1 MATKILFPIAGSK
14 SAQKV
19 IPKVAEMAKTLNAKV
34 TIFHACYSGVGAFAG
49 EASPATIEA
58 EEAQEQK
65 FCETYMAKAAAE
77 LKDKGLSVDFVCVD
91 GLPSR
96 QIAGY
101 AKDKGYDLIVMG
113 AEEVHEL
120 F

>member
-19 IPKVAEMAKTLNAKV
+19 LPKVAEMAKTLNAKV
-34 TIFHACYSGVGAFAG
+34 TLFHACYSGVGAFAG
-49 EASPATIEA
+49 EGSPATIRA

-65 FCETYMAKAAAE
+65 FCETYMAKAAAD
-77 LKDKGLSVDFVCVD
+77 LKNKGLNVDYVCKD
-91 GLPSR
+91 GLPAR
-96 QIAGY
+96 QIIGY
-101 AKDKGYDLIVMG
+101 AQDKGYDLIVMG
-113 AEEVHEL
+113 AQDAHEI

>member
-19 IPKVAEMAKTLNAKV
+19 LPKVADM
-34 TIFHACYSGVGAFAG
+34 
-49 EASPATIEA
+49 A

-65 FCETYMAKAAAE
+65 VCETYMAKAAAD
-77 LKDKGLSVDFVCVD
+77 LKDKGLNVDFVCVD
-91 GLPSR
+91 GLPAR

-101 AKDKGYDLIVMG
+101 AKDKGYDLIVMAG
-113 AEEVHEL
+113 QDVHEL
-120 F
+120 V

>member
-19 IPKVAEMAKTLNAKV
+19 LPKVADLAKTLNAKV

-49 EASPATIEA
+49 EGSPATIRA

-77 LKDKGLSVDFVCVD
+77 LKDKGLNVDFVCVD
-91 GLPSR
+91 GLPAR

-113 AEEVHEL
+113 GQDIHEL
-120 F
+120 I